1 MRWSIVT
8 KNTSTPPRRTQSA
21 KLSKPPCPPCPLWW
35 RAYVAVAVALV
46 VLGVPLRAQFQMPDP
61 KQMSGIP
68 RPVDD
73 LPAGTVS
80 VRMIRGQ
87 LSNNLDRASGADA
100 RRRKGAHR
108 EDRRERPRGVQG
120 RFRPAAPVKA
130 SADVDGEHLESQEFP
145 FPSQGGIRLMLVA
158 TDKAAAAKPA
168 VTGTVTIG
176 GQSRI
181 VIEPGDE
188 NLRVYYL
195 LSIENGS
202 SNPVNTSKP
211 FAFDMPK
218 EGVGTTLLQGSSP
231 KASVSGIHVLVQG
244 PFPPGGT
251 FVQVACEVPTSTASY
266 TITAK
271 FPAQVEQLAVV
282 VKKLGDTKLS
292 SPAIARQQD
301 MSEEGETYIAAAGGP
316 VPPDQPIEL
325 TLSGLPYHSV
335 VPRWT
340 ALGIAFA
347 IIALGAWTASRP
359 VAVKP
364 TQAAERTRLMAR
376 REKLLNELVRV
387 EREHRSG
394 RLDAARHTARREEL
408 IRALEPVYASLDDST
423 ALPPETHEPRR
434 VRPSQ
439 PERDGAA
446 LGSSANA

>member
-1 MRWSIVT
+1 
-8 KNTSTPPRRTQSA
+8 
-21 KLSKPPCPPCPLWW
+21 
-35 RAYVAVAVALV
+35 
-46 VLGVPLRAQFQMPDP
+46 MPDP

-87 LSNNLDRASGADA
+87 LSNNLIGQPVLMQGGGKTLTVKTDENGRASFTGI
-100 RRRKGAHR
+100 
-108 EDRRERPRGVQG
+108 
-120 RFRPAAPVKA
+120 PAGTPVKA

-145 FPSQGGIRLMLVA
+145 FPAQGGIRLMLVA

-202 SNPVNTSKP
+202 SSPVNTAKP

-218 EGVGTTLLQGSSP
+218 EGVGTTLLQGSSA

-251 FVQVACEVPTSTASY
+251 FVQVACEVPTSTGSY
-266 TITAK
+266 AVAAK

-301 MSEEGETYIAAAGGP
+301 LTDAGETYIAAAGGP

-325 TLSGLPYHSV
+325 MLSGLPYHSA

-340 ALGIAFA
+340 ALSLAFA
-347 IIALGAWTASRP
+347 IIALGAWVASRSA
-359 VAVKP
+359 AVEP
-364 TQAAERTRLMAR
+364 TRAAERKRLIAR

-387 EREHRSG
+387 EQDYRSG
-394 RLDAARHTARREEL
+394 RVDASRHAARREDL
-408 IRALEPVYASLDDST
+408 IHTLEPLYASLDDST
-423 ALPPETHEPRR
+423 ALPSETHEPRR
-434 VRPSQ
+434 VRPSH
-439 PERDGAA
+439 PERDSAA

>member
-1 MRWSIVT
+1 
-8 KNTSTPPRRTQSA
+8 
-21 KLSKPPCPPCPLWW
+21 
-35 RAYVAVAVALV
+35 
-46 VLGVPLRAQFQMPDP
+46 MPDP

-87 LSNNLDRASGADA
+87 LSNNLVGQPVQMAGGGKTLTSKTDENGRAEF
-100 RRRKGAHR
+100 KGI
-108 EDRRERPRGVQG
+108 
-120 RFRPAAPVKA
+120 PAGTPVTA
-130 SADVDGEHLESQEFP
+130 SADVDGEHLQSQEFP
-145 FPSQGGIRLMLVA
+145 FPGQGGIRLMLVA

-168 VTGTVTIG
+168 ITGTVTIG

-188 NLRVYYL
+188 TLRVYYL
-195 LSIENGS
+195 LSIENTTGS
-202 SNPVNTSKP
+202 PVNTVKP

-218 EGVGTTLLQGSSP
+218 EGEGTTLLRGSSP
-231 KASVSGIHVLVQG
+231 QASVSGIHVLVQG
-244 PFPPGGT
+244 PFAPGGT
-251 FVQVACEVPTSTASY
+251 SVQVACEVPTSTDSY
-266 TITAK
+266 AVIAR
-271 FPAQVEQLAVV
+271 FPAQLEQLAVV

-301 MSEEGETYIAAAGGP
+301 LSEEGETYVAAAGGP

-340 ALGIAFA
+340 ALGLALV
-347 IIALGAWTASRP
+347 IICAGAWAASKSS
-359 VAVKP
+359 AVEP
-364 TQAAERTRLMAR
+364 TRAAERKRMIAR
-376 REKLLNELVRV
+376 REKLLADLVRV
-387 EREHRSG
+387 EHDYRNG
-394 RLDAARHTARREEL
+394 RLDSVRHASRREEL
-408 IRALEPVYASLDDST
+408 IGALEPVYAALDGPPSQI
-423 ALPPETHEPRR
+423 PETDEPRR
-434 VRPSQ
+434 ARPSR

>member
-1 MRWSIVT
+1 M
-8 KNTSTPPRRTQSA
+8 NTVGSPQRTQRGIRLA
-21 KLSKPPCPPCPLWW
+21 RPRVKIWLILILC
-35 RAYVAVAVALV
+35 
-46 VLGVPLRAQFQMPDP
+46 VLGVLAGGRAQLFAQFQMPDP

-87 LSNNLDRASGADA
+87 LSNNLIGQPVQMQGGGKTLTEKTDENGRAEF
-100 RRRKGAHR
+100 KGI
-108 EDRRERPRGVQG
+108 PPGT
-120 RFRPAAPVKA
+120 PVKA

-202 SNPVNTSKP
+202 SSPVNTSKP

-251 FVQVACEVPTSTASY
+251 FVQVACEVPTSTDSY
-266 TITAK
+266 AITAK

-301 MSEEGETYIAAAGGP
+301 LSEEGETYIAAAGGP

-335 VPRWT
+335 APRWT

-394 RLDAARHTARREEL
+394 RLDAVRHTERREEL

-423 ALPPETHEPRR
+423 ALPETHEPRR

-439 PERDGAA
+439 PERDAAA